1 MRPSRLHAAIS
12 SVVASRVMLTPASS
26 FVKMRNAM
34 SSACEKSPRFCQPST
49 VIIALCV
56 TVCDDCTTFTPG
68 AYTEIGALVTVPDEF
83 TTQCAAVTTM
93 RLVHRA
99 PLQTLDPFTKRTTA
113 VLPTA
118 ELPPTTAFAC
128 DAAIGDAPKTRASTS
143 TARSAALFLN
153 RTRRRNAP
161 GLLGTLN
168 TL

>member
-1 MRPSRLHAAIS
+1 
-12 SVVASRVMLTPASS
+12 
-26 FVKMRNAM
+26 M

-49 VIIALCV
+49 VMIALCV
-56 TVCDDCTTFTPG
+56 TVCDDCRTFTPG
-68 AYTEIGALVTVPDEF
+68 AYTEIGALVTLPVEF

-99 PLQTLDPFTKRTTA
+99 TLQTLDPFTKRTTA

-118 ELPPTTAFAC
+118 ELPPTTARAG
-128 DAAIGDAPKTRASTS
+128 DVAIGTALKTRVSTS
-143 TARSAALFLN
+143 TTRSAALFLN

>member
-1 MRPSRLHAAIS
+1 
-12 SVVASRVMLTPASS
+12 
-26 FVKMRNAM
+26 M

-49 VIIALCV
+49 VMMALCV
-56 TVCDDCTTFTPG
+56 TVCDDCRTFTPG
-68 AYTEIGALVTVPDEF
+68 AYTEIGALVTLPNEF

-118 ELPPTTAFAC
+118 ELPPTTACAG
-128 DAAIGDAPKTRASTS
+128 DVAIGTALKTRVTTS
-143 TARSAALFLN
+143 TTRSATPLLDCAL
-153 RTRRRNAP
+153 RKNAP

>member
-1 MRPSRLHAAIS
+1 
-12 SVVASRVMLTPASS
+12 MLTPASS
-26 FVKMRNAM
+26 FVKIRNAI

-49 VIIALCV
+49 VMIALCV
-56 TVCDDCTTFTPG
+56 TVCDDCRTLTPG

-83 TTQCAAVTTM
+83 TTQWAAVTTM

-118 ELPPTTAFAC
+118 ELPPTTAFAG
-128 DAAIGDAPKTRASTS
+128 DAAIGAAPKTRARTS
-143 TARSAALFLN
+143 TARRVVSLLECALRN
-153 RTRRRNAP
+153 NAP
-161 GLLGTLN
+161 GLLGTPT

>member
-1 MRPSRLHAAIS
+1 
-12 SVVASRVMLTPASS
+12 
-26 FVKMRNAM
+26 M

-49 VIIALCV
+49 VMMALCV
-56 TVCDDCTTFTPG
+56 TVCDDCRTFTPG
-68 AYTEIGALVTVPDEF
+68 AYTEIGALVTLPDEF

-118 ELPPTTAFAC
+118 ELPPTTAFAG
-128 DAAIGDAPKTRASTS
+128 DVAIGAALTTRASAS
-143 TARSAALFLN
+143 TARSAALFPDCA
-153 RTRRRNAP
+153 RRNNAP